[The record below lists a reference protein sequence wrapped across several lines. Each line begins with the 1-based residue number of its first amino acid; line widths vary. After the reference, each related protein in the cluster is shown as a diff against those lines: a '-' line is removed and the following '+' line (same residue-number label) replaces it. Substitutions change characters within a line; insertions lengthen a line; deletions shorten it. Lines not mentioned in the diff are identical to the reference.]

1 MTKFN
6 PPINKPLDRAYFKY
20 KDNPKDENVPKYMP
34 CCGEEVDNDY
44 LDVNNP
50 EDWELIENYIEDH
63 LFDYS
68 STESITPRSCEECG
82 RLIEYISELNEK
94 AWRIG

>member
-6 PPINKPLDRAYFKY
+6 PPTNKPLDRAYFKY
-20 KDNPKDENVPKYMP
+20 KDNPKDETVPKYMP

-50 EDWELIENYIEDH
+50 EDW
-63 LFDYS
+63 
-68 STESITPRSCEECG
+68 
-82 RLIEYISELNEK
+82 
-94 AWRIG
+94 

>member
-6 PPINKPLDRAYFKY
+6 PPTNKPLDRAYFKY
-20 KDNPKDENVPKYMP
+20 KDNPKDETVPKYMP

-50 EDWELIENYIEDH
+50 EACKRK
-63 LFDYS
+63 LFKS
-68 STESITPRSCEECG
+68 RPS
-82 RLIEYISELNEK
+82 K
-94 AWRIG
+94 